1 MICTKWISGKI
12 NCDIAWG
19 TLYQSGAISLG
30 DFPVSFYDVP
40 HITINSIN
48 GGASS
53 WFANEV
59 SATKTNAGTIS
70 VLRPTA
76 SANINYNFSL
86 IAIGRWKR

>member
-12 NCDIAWG
+12 NCSTAWG
-19 TLYQSGAISLG
+19 TLYQSSAISLG
-30 DFPVSFYDVP
+30 DFPESFYDVP

-48 GGASS
+48 GGAST

-59 SATKTNAGTIS
+59 GATKINAGTIS

-76 SANINYNFSL
+76 AYEIDYSFSL